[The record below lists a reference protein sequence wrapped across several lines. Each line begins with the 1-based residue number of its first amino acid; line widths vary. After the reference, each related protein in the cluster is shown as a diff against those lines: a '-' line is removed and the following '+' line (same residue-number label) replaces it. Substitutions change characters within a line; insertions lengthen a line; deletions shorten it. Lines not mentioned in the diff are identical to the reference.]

1 MIPADPF
8 STYYADFLEAGYDC
22 VDRIVLNAH
31 FSWGMWAGG
40 FRTWWRRL
48 FGTDD
53 NLDNTHLMRMAG
65 RFSRRV
71 RGWAQKNQIP
81 VIDCR
86 KGERKH
92 DLAERYLADHPEVVN
107 KPGVFCVF
115 VSRAP
120 YPVWDVRRFGQGGID
135 LQRKDPQP
143 YVNHYSFQIWDNEW
157 GHVTI
162 KLCGHPPF
170 TAQIMLNGHEYVA
183 HEATRQRIRFA
194 KEDNCFT
201 QLANAPGLQRVADT
215 LRSQDAIGRLLRVVE
230 RWLFQCLCL
239 ALDSDEQKKSGFQ
252 YALSV
257 YQAEYSR
264 NLLFER
270 GRHLDQVFA
279 GVIERTLRPLDLKS
293 IKKIF
298 GYKQRR
304 SKRRKKKP
312 RWEIV
317 VEKPTYDLTVFK
329 IHCAKLTLKIYS
341 KGERV
346 LRIEVIVHNA
356 RALPCQRTLSA
367 FPEVVRHLQGVLER
381 FLEVVRY
388 VDAATIDDGT
398 LDGLPTPSQ
407 LGPSRVAGVNIHQ
420 PRMVAVMEAVVA
432 LAVQP
437 EGFTSG
443 DVASKVRELQGYTD
457 EQRYQPRHASYDLR
471 KLRGKKLVNRKGKS
485 HRYQAPADGLQTM
498 VAVGILRDKVLKPV
512 LARKW
517 QTGRPPN
524 NRSPVDEH
532 YHNLRKEMRRLLK
545 TLKIPA

>member
-8 STYYADFLEAGYDC
+8 STYYADFLTAGYDC
-22 VDRIVLNAH
+22 VDRIVLNARY
-31 FSWGMWAGG
+31 SYGMWAGG

-53 NLDNTHLMRMAG
+53 NLDNAHLMRLAG

-71 RGWAQKNQIP
+71 RGWASKHQIP

-86 KGERKH
+86 KGDRKH
-92 DLAERYLADHPEVVN
+92 DLSERYLAEHREVIK

-135 LQRKDPQP
+135 LQPKHPAP
-143 YVNHYSFQIWDNEW
+143 FVNHYSFQIWDDEW
-157 GHVTI
+157 GHLSI

-170 TAQIMLNGHEYVA
+170 TAQIALNGHEYVA
-183 HEATRQRIRFA
+183 QEATRQKIRFA

-215 LRSQDAIGRLLRVVE
+215 LRSPDALGRLLRVVE

-239 ALDSDEQKKSGFQ
+239 ALDSDEQKRSGFQ
-252 YALSV
+252 YGLTV

-264 NLLFER
+264 NLLFQR

-279 GVIERTLRPLDLKS
+279 GVIERTLGPLDLKS

-298 GYKQRR
+298 GYKRR
-304 SKRRKKKP
+304 PKKTSTKKP

-329 IHCAKLTLKIYS
+329 IHCNKLSLKIYS
-341 KGERV
+341 KGEHV
-346 LRIEVIVHNA
+346 LRIEATVHNA
-356 RALPCQRTLSA
+356 RVLPCRRTLSA
-367 FPEVVRHLQGVLER
+367 FPDVVRHLQGILER
-381 FLEVVRY
+381 FLEVVRS

-398 LDGLPTPSQ
+398 LDGLPTPSH
-407 LGPSRVAGVNIHQ
+407 LGSRRVAGVNIQ
-420 PRMVAVMEAVVA
+420 QTRMVAAMQAVVA

-437 EGFTSG
+437 AGFTSS
-443 DVASKVRELQGYTD
+443 DLARTVRERQGWPEEHY
-457 EQRYQPRHASYDLR
+457 RPRHAAYDLR
-471 KLRGKKLVNRKGKS
+471 KLRGKHLVEKTGNSR
-485 HRYQAPADGLQTM
+485 RYQAPTQGLQTM

-512 LARKW
+512 LARRW

-524 NRSPVDEH
+524 HPNPVDQH

-545 TLKIPA
+545 TLRIPA